1 MRNGVMNIS
10 DLIKSVMTFDGDAS
24 QLRSSQEDGHWHDSD
39 QFHEENKDLIVDYV
53 DCRSSQLAK

>member
-1 MRNGVMNIS
+1 MNIG

-39 QFHEENKDLIVDYV
+39 QFHEENTDLIVDYV